1 MDEISGLLDGTRAAG
16 AFVLRARFDPP
27 WALRIRDEAPLAMLA
42 VMRGEAVLAHD
53 DAEPVRLTAGDT
65 AIVRGP
71 EHYTVGD
78 GRGTRPQA
86 IIHPGQRC
94 TAPDGAT
101 PMPMRDLGHRTWGS
115 SEEGGTALLVGVY
128 EREGAVAGRLLT
140 ALPRVAV
147 LRRDDWDAPLLPLL
161 DAEAERDL
169 PGQDAVIDRLLDL
182 LLVTALRAWLAR
194 PGSGAP
200 AWFRAHGDPVVGT
213 ALRRMRDEPARDWT
227 LVALAREAG
236 VSRAALARRFT
247 ERMGEPPMRYL
258 TAWRMALAADLLR
271 EPGATLGSVAP
282 RVGYSTGFALS
293 AAFRRVT
300 GSSPA
305 EHRAR
310 ART

>member
-1 MDEISGLLDGTRAAG
+1 M
-16 AFVLRARFDPP
+16 
-27 WALRIRDEAPLAMLA
+27 
-42 VMRGEAVLAHD
+42 
-53 DAEPVRLTAGDT
+53 
-65 AIVRGP
+65 
-71 EHYTVGD
+71 
-78 GRGTRPQA
+78 
-86 IIHPGQRC
+86 
-94 TAPDGAT
+94 
-101 PMPMRDLGHRTWGS
+101 
-115 SEEGGTALLVGVY
+115 
-128 EREGAVAGRLLT
+128 
-140 ALPRVAV
+140 
-147 LRRDDWDAPLLPLL
+147 
-161 DAEAERDL
+161 
-169 PGQDAVIDRLLDL
+169 IDRLLDL

>member
-1 MDEISGLLDGTRAAG
+1 MDEISGLLDGAHAAG

-27 WALRIRDEAPLAMLA
+27 WALRIRDEAPLALVA

-53 DAEPVRLTAGDT
+53 GAEPVRLGAGDT

-71 EHYTVGD
+71 DHYVIGD

-86 IIHPGQRC
+86 VIHPGQRC

-101 PMPMRDLGHRTWGS
+101 PMPLRDLGHRTWGS
-115 SEEGGTALLVGVY
+115 SADGGTALLVGVY
-128 EREGAVAGRLLT
+128 EREGAVAGRLLA
-140 ALPRVAV
+140 ALPRVGV
-147 LRRDDWDAPLLPLL
+147 LRRDGWDSPLLPLL

-194 PGSGAP
+194 PEAGAP

-213 ALRRMRDEPARDWT
+213 ALRRMRDEPARGWT
-227 LVALAREAG
+227 LAELAREAG

-271 EPGATLGSVAP
+271 EPGATLASVAP

-300 GSSPA
+300 GAWPA

-310 ART
+310 ARA